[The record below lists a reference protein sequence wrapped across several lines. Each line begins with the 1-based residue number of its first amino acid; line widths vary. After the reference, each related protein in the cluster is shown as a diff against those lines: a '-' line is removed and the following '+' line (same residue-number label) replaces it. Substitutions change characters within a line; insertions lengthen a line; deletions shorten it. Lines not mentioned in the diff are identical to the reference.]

1 VAQASA
7 ADAGTVGL
15 SATGSQGARVRGR
28 CVLRRVGSNQVL
40 EIDEAVPFE
49 RRWAGERLRCEL
61 EAQGRVSVEA
71 VRDGGRSRAS
81 GGGGRMMVE
90 VR

>member
-1 VAQASA
+1 M
-7 ADAGTVGL
+7 L
-15 SATGSQGARVRGR
+15 GR
-28 CVLRRVGSNQVL
+28 CMLRRVGGNQVL

-49 RRWAGERLRCEL
+49 RRWEGMGLRCEL

-81 GGGGRMMVE
+81 VSGGRMTVE